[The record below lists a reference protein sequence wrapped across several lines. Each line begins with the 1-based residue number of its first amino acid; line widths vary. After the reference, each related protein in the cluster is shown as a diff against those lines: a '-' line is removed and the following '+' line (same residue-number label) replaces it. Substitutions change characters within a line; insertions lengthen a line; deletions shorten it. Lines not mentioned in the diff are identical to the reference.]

1 MMDKLSST
9 TNDVTID
16 CSLLMMGK
24 RQNNLQN
31 DCIRCVSLGVGN
43 FPENAPVMFLPSPA
57 ATECSSGVYSSENS
71 SLVEHEDEASHPVE
85 SFEKCPSPLALA
97 VEQLIQV
104 ERGLESMVERSL
116 DFFVEKASNIRQTKK
131 KISITVDG
139 HVQVDS
145 GPFAYMKV
153 SDLSLAMELCST
165 APTVAVKETDAARW
179 VRLGVGSNV
188 VQPTVKALAEV
199 GLIAIS
205 NEKLWR
211 ADKKT
216 ERVIQGRDFTSCSTH
231 AIVLEYMGTPKDTH
245 VLTWS
250 GKFSYCGHDIPVYRS
265 SGIIA
270 MAPDELIYLL
280 LDSSRIHEY
289 NKVSE
294 GRTDEIIYTNNLC
307 AEGVT
312 KVVRS
317 KSKPPIVSKSLEFT
331 SLMHARKLKEA
342 DGHGEGYILVTRGVT
357 LGNEKTDIY
366 APEILLNVSLIKKID
381 GLSKKCEMINM
392 NYVSMPIIPS
402 FLVKKLGYNG
412 AVSFINDLRSLC
424 ARDIE

>member
-1 MMDKLSST
+1 
-9 TNDVTID
+9 
-16 CSLLMMGK
+16 
-24 RQNNLQN
+24 
-31 DCIRCVSLGVGN
+31 
-43 FPENAPVMFLPSPA
+43 
-57 ATECSSGVYSSENS
+57 
-71 SLVEHEDEASHPVE
+71 VEA
-85 SFEKCPSPLALA
+85 FEKCPSPLAVA

-116 DFFVEKASNIRQTKK
+116 DFFVEKASNMRHTKK
-131 KISITVDG
+131 KTAITVDD

-145 GPFAYMKV
+145 GPFSYMKV

-165 APTVAVKETDAARW
+165 APTLAAKETDARW
-179 VRLGVGSNV
+179 VRLGVGSDI
-188 VQPTVKALAEV
+188 VQPTVKALAEA

-205 NEKLWR
+205 NEKLWK

-216 ERVIQGRDFTSCSTH
+216 ERVIQGRDFTSCNTH
-231 AIVLEYMGTPKDTH
+231 AIVLDYVGTPKDTH

-250 GKFSYCGHDIPVYRS
+250 GKFSHCGHEIPVYRS

-270 MAPDELIYLL
+270 MAAEELVHLL

-294 GRTDEIIYTNNLC
+294 GRTDEIIYTNDLC

-331 SLMHARKLKEA
+331 SLMHARRLIEA
-342 DGHGEGYILVTRGVT
+342 DGQGEGYILVTRGVT
-357 LGNEKTDIY
+357 LGKEKADIF

-424 ARDIE
+424 AGDIE